1 MHANSINTLFYGGS
15 GVGPYSL
22 NQTDISFIDPHPI
35 TEVTFQ
41 GDSPGSDEII
51 TITNNEAQIIDFAI
65 NGETTIIPSGGDD
78 DDSFA
83 DLFGAT
89 SHLTLATIFGLL
101 VAGRLYQKRKHPG
114 NSA

>member
-1 MHANSINTLFYGGS
+1 
-15 GVGPYSL
+15 
-22 NQTDISFIDPHPI
+22 
-35 TEVTFQ
+35 VTFQ

-83 DLFGAT
+83 DLLGAT